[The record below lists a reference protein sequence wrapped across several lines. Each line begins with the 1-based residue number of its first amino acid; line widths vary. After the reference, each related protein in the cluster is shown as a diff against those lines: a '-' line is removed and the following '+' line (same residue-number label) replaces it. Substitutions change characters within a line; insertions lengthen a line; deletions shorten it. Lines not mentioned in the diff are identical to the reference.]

1 VAAGTA
7 SDVGKGKRET
17 RNPRGGGRR
26 TRSLGVN
33 ASPDHA
39 LDLVCIGR
47 TCVDLYAEQEGAK
60 LEDVQSFRKY
70 VGGSAA
76 NIALNTARLGVKVA
90 MLTRVGE
97 EQMGRFVRRTMAD
110 AGVDVSHVT
119 FDPEHLTPYVLLAI
133 RDVDDFPRIF
143 AYGDAADM
151 ALDEDDVDP
160 EFIASSKALLVTGTP
175 LSRVGSRA
183 ASLEAVRAARE
194 AGTRVLFDLD
204 YRPVFW
210 GVASHEQGG
219 QMFVES
225 AEVTEGYGSVLP
237 ECDLVVGTEEEI
249 RIAGGSTD
257 TRGALL
263 GIREVSGA
271 TIVLKVGAMG
281 AIVFPGEIPED
292 LDDGVSVPGFP
303 VEVFNSVGAGDA
315 FMSGFLSR
323 WLREEPLEECLRIG
337 NASGAIVVSRH
348 GCSPA
353 MPTPQE
359 LEYFL
364 GMPEK
369 PRRLRDD
376 AWLEH
381 LHRATTRREPKEL
394 RVLAIDHR
402 WQLEEVADELGVG
415 RERLR
420 ELKVL
425 LARAFMDVAGGDPT
439 AGVLIDDVYGE
450 EALEELTGSGVW
462 ISRAAEVA
470 RSRPVEFVG
479 GTNPAA
485 TIRTWPEEH
494 VVKCN
499 LYMHPK
505 DDAKMMEL
513 QEGRVLQL
521 YDACIKNDRRLLLEV
536 QAPSGSSYDE
546 DSMVWLLER
555 FYEIGVRPD
564 WWKLPPNREPGVWKR
579 IGDVV
584 GEHDPYCAG
593 VLVLGQA
600 LEEEDLGGFFA
611 AAASEPRCNGFAI
624 GRSIYGQGARRWLAG
639 EIDDEELVSS
649 VAERYRRMIDLWQA
663 RNERRTREGAAQ

>member
-1 VAAGTA
+1 MTD
-7 SDVGKGKRET
+7 SP
-17 RNPRGGGRR
+17 NR
-26 TRSLGVN
+26 T
-33 ASPDHA
+33 

-76 NIALNTARLGVKVA
+76 NIALNTARLGVKTA

-110 AGVDVSHVT
+110 TGVDVSHVT

-133 RDVDDFPRIF
+133 RDVEDFPRIF
-143 AYGDAADM
+143 AYGNAADM
-151 ALDEDDVDP
+151 AIDEADVDP

-175 LSRVGSRA
+175 LSRPGSRA
-183 ASLEAVRAARE
+183 ASLKAVLAARE
-194 AGTRVLFDLD
+194 AGTKVLFDLD

-219 QMFVES
+219 EMFVES
-225 AEVTEGYGSVLP
+225 AEVTEGYRSVLP
-237 ECDLVVGTEEEI
+237 DCDLVVGTEEEI

-257 TRGALL
+257 TREALL
-263 GIREVSGA
+263 SIRELSGA

-281 AIVFPGEIPED
+281 AIVFPAEIPDD
-292 LDDGVSVPGFP
+292 LEDGVRVPGFP

-337 NASGAIVVSRH
+337 NACGAIVVSRH

-353 MPTPQE
+353 MPTPEE

-364 GMPEK
+364 NMPER

-376 AWLEH
+376 EWLEH
-381 LHRATTRREPKEL
+381 LHRTTTRREPDEL

-402 WQLEEVADELGVG
+402 WQLEEVADELGVD
-415 RERLR
+415 RWRLR
-420 ELKVL
+420 DLKVL
-425 LARAFMDVAGGDPT
+425 LARAFVQDAEGDPFS
-439 AGVLIDDVYGE
+439 GVLIDDVYGE

-479 GTNPAA
+479 GPNPAA

-499 LYMHPK
+499 LYMHPN
-505 DDAKMMEL
+505 DDPETNEV
-513 QEGRVLQL
+513 QERRVLQL
-521 YDACIKNDRRLLLEV
+521 YDACIKNERRLLLEV
-536 QAPSGSSYDE
+536 QAPSGTSYDE
-546 DSMVWLLER
+546 NSIVGLLER

-564 WWKLPPNREPGVWKR
+564 WWKLPPNKEPGVWKK

-584 GEHDPYCAG
+584 RERDPYCAG

-600 LEEEDLGGFFA
+600 LEEEDLAEFFA
-611 AAASEPRCNGFAI
+611 AVASEPRCNGFAI
-624 GRSIYGQGARRWLAG
+624 GRSIYGARARRWLAG

-649 VAERYRRMIDLWQA
+649 VAESYGRIVALWQE
-663 RNERRTREGAAQ
+663 RDERRSQEGATR

>member
-1 VAAGTA
+1 M
-7 SDVGKGKRET
+7 KGD
-17 RNPRGGGRR
+17 RNR
-26 TRSLGVN
+26 T
-33 ASPDHA
+33 

-76 NIALNTARLGVKVA
+76 NIALNTARLGVKTA

-110 AGVDVSHVT
+110 AGIDVSHVT
-119 FDPEHLTPYVLLAI
+119 VDPEHLTPYVLLAV
-133 RDVDDFPRIF
+133 RDLDNFPRIF

-160 EFIASSKALLVTGTP
+160 EFIASSGALLVTGTP
-175 LSRVGSRA
+175 LSRAGSRA
-183 ASLEAVRAARE
+183 ASLKAVQAARE
-194 AGTRVLFDLD
+194 AGTKVLFDLD

-219 QMFVES
+219 EMFVES
-225 AEVTEGYGSVLP
+225 AEVTEGYRSVLP
-237 ECDLVVGTEEEI
+237 DCDLVVGTEEEI

-257 TRGALL
+257 TREALL
-263 GIREVSGA
+263 GIRELSGA

-281 AIVFPGEIPED
+281 AIVFLTEIPED
-292 LDDGVSVPGFP
+292 LEDGLSVPGFP

-315 FMSGFLSR
+315 FLSGFLSL
-323 WLREEPLEECLRIG
+323 WLRDEPLEDCLRIG
-337 NASGAIVVSRH
+337 NACGAIVVSRH

-359 LEYFL
+359 LEHFL
-364 GMPEK
+364 GMTQR

-376 AWLEH
+376 GWLEH
-381 LHRATTRREPKEL
+381 LHHTTTRREPTEL

-402 WQLEEVADELGVG
+402 WQLEEVADELGADRG
-415 RERLR
+415 RLR
-420 ELKVL
+420 GLKVL
-425 LARAFMDVAGGDPT
+425 LARAFMDVAKGDPS
-439 AGVLIDDVYGE
+439 AGVLLDDVYGE
-450 EALEELTGSGVW
+450 AALEELTGSGVW
-462 ISRAAEVA
+462 ISRAVEVA
-470 RSRPVEFVG
+470 GSRPVEFLG
-479 GTNPAA
+479 GPNPAA

-499 LYMHPK
+499 LYMHPD
-505 DDAKMMEL
+505 DDAETKGL

-536 QAPSGSSYDE
+536 QAPSGASYDE
-546 DSMVWLLER
+546 KSIVCLLER
-555 FYEIGVRPD
+555 FYAIGVRPD
-564 WWKLPPNREPGVWKR
+564 WWKVPPNKEPGVWKR
-579 IGDVV
+579 TGDVV
-584 GEHDPYCAG
+584 RERDPYCAG

-600 LEEEDLGGFFA
+600 LEEDELAGYFA

-624 GRSIYGQGARRWLAG
+624 GRSIYGAEARRWLAG
-639 EIDDEELVSS
+639 EIEDEELMAS
-649 VAERYRRMIDLWQA
+649 VAERYGRMVALWQG
-663 RNERRTREGAAQ
+663 RDERREVVR

>member
-1 VAAGTA
+1 MTAGL
-7 SDVGKGKRET
+7 
-17 RNPRGGGRR
+17 NR
-26 TRSLGVN
+26 T
-33 ASPDHA
+33 

-76 NIALNTARLGVKVA
+76 NIALNTARLGVKTA

-110 AGVDVSHVT
+110 TGVDVSHVI

-133 RDVDDFPRIF
+133 RDVEDFPRIF

-151 ALDEDDVDP
+151 ALDEADVDP
-160 EFIASSKALLVTGTP
+160 EFIASSRALLVTGTP
-175 LSRVGSRA
+175 LSRPGSRA
-183 ASLEAVRAARE
+183 ATLKAVRAARE
-194 AGTRVLFDLD
+194 AGIRVLFDLD

-210 GVASHEQGG
+210 GVAPHEQGG
-219 QMFVES
+219 EMFVES
-225 AEVTEGYGSVLP
+225 AEVTAGYRSVLP
-237 ECDLVVGTEEEI
+237 DCDLVVGTEEEI
-249 RIAGGSTD
+249 RIAGGSTN
-257 TRGALL
+257 TREALL
-263 GIREVSGA
+263 AIRELCGA

-281 AIVFPGEIPED
+281 AIVFPGDIPED
-292 LDDGVSVPGFP
+292 LEDGVTVPGFR

-315 FMSGFLSR
+315 FLSGFLSG
-323 WLREEPLEECLRIG
+323 WLRDEPLEECLRLG
-337 NASGAIVVSRH
+337 NACGAIVVSRH

-364 GMPEK
+364 QMPER

-381 LHRATTRREPKEL
+381 LHRTTTRREPSEL

-402 WQLEEVADELGVG
+402 WQLEDVADELGVDRG
-415 RERLR
+415 RLHD
-420 ELKVL
+420 LKVL
-425 LARAFMDVAGGDPT
+425 LARAFLQIARGDPS
-439 AGVLIDDVYGE
+439 AGVLIDDVYGG

-462 ISRAAEVA
+462 VSRAAEVA
-470 RSRPVEFVG
+470 GSRPVEFVG
-479 GTNPAA
+479 GANPSA

-505 DDAKMMEL
+505 DDARTKEL

-521 YDACIKNDRRLLLEV
+521 YDACIKSERRLLLEV
-536 QAPSGSSYDE
+536 QAPSGMSYD
-546 DSMVWLLER
+546 DNSIVGLLER

-564 WWKLPPNREPGVWKR
+564 WWKVPPNKEPGVWRR

-584 GEHDPYCAG
+584 REHDPYCAG

-600 LEEEDLGGFFA
+600 LEEGDLAEYFA
-611 AAASEPRCNGFAI
+611 AAASEQRCNGFAI
-624 GRSIYGQGARRWLAG
+624 GRSIYGKAARRWLSG
-639 EIDDEELVSS
+639 EIDDEELMSS
-649 VAERYRRMIDLWQA
+649 VSGRYERMVELWQL
-663 RNERRTREGAAQ
+663 RNEGSEVVR

>member
-1 VAAGTA
+1 MNEG
-7 SDVGKGKRET
+7 
-17 RNPRGGGRR
+17 RNH
-26 TRSLGVN
+26 T
-33 ASPDHA
+33 

-76 NIALNTARLGVKVA
+76 NIALNTARLGVKSA

-97 EQMGRFVRRTMAD
+97 EQMGRFVRRTLAD
-110 AGVDVSHVT
+110 TDVDVSHVI

-133 RDVDDFPRIF
+133 RDIDDFPRIF
-143 AYGDAADM
+143 AYGDAADL

-175 LSRVGSRA
+175 LSRPGSRA
-183 ASLEAVRAARE
+183 ASLKAVKAAKE
-194 AGTRVLFDLD
+194 AGTSVVFDLD

-225 AEVTEGYGSVLP
+225 AEVTEGYRSVLP
-237 ECDLVVGTEEEI
+237 DCDLVVGTEEEI

-257 TRGALL
+257 TREALRS
-263 GIREVSGA
+263 IRDLSEA

-281 AIVFPGEIPED
+281 AIVFPREIPDD
-292 LDDGVSVPGFP
+292 LEDGVRVPGFP
-303 VEVFNSVGAGDA
+303 VKVFNSVGAGDA
-315 FMSGFLSR
+315 FMSGFLSG
-323 WLREEPLEECLRIG
+323 WLREEPLEECLRLG
-337 NASGAIVVSRH
+337 NACGAIVVSRH

-359 LEYFL
+359 LTYFL
-364 GMPEK
+364 ALEQK

-376 AWLEH
+376 GWLEH
-381 LHRATTRREPKEL
+381 LHRTTTRREPEAL

-402 WQLEEVADELGVG
+402 WQLEEVVDELGVD

-425 LARAFMDVAGGDPT
+425 LARAFLEVAEGDRS
-439 AGVLIDDVYGE
+439 AGVLIDDIYGDK
-450 EALEELTGSGVW
+450 ALEELTGSGVW
-462 ISRAAEVA
+462 ISRAVEVA
-470 RSRPVEFVG
+470 KSRPVEFVG
-479 GTNPAA
+479 GRNPAA

-499 LYMHPK
+499 LYMHPN
-505 DDAKMMEL
+505 DDAETKVL
-513 QEGRVLQL
+513 QEQRVLQL

-536 QAPSGSSYDE
+536 QPTQGTSYDE
-546 DSMVWLLER
+546 DSMVELLER
-555 FYEIGVRPD
+555 FYEIGVLAD
-564 WWKLPPNREPGVWKR
+564 WWKLPPNKVPGVWQR

-584 GEHDPYCAG
+584 REHDPYCAG

-600 LEEEDLGGFFA
+600 LEEAKLGEFFA

-624 GRSIYGQGARRWLAG
+624 GRSIYGGHARRWLAG
-639 EIDDEELVSS
+639 EIDDAELMSS
-649 VAERYRRMIDLWQA
+649 VTEGYERMSALWQQ
-663 RNERRTREGAAQ
+663 RTERRTPEGARK

>member
-1 VAAGTA
+1 MTAGLNHT
-7 SDVGKGKRET
+7 
-17 RNPRGGGRR
+17 
-26 TRSLGVN
+26 
-33 ASPDHA
+33 

-76 NIALNTARLGVKVA
+76 NIALNTARLGVKTA

-97 EQMGRFVRRTMAD
+97 EQMGRFVRRTMAET
-110 AGVDVSHVT
+110 GVDVSHVT
-119 FDPEHLTPYVLLAI
+119 FDPERLTPYVLLAI
-133 RDVDDFPRIF
+133 RDVEDFPRIF

-151 ALDEDDVDP
+151 ALDEADVDP
-160 EFIASSKALLVTGTP
+160 EFVASSKALLVTGTP
-175 LSRVGSRA
+175 LSRPGTRA
-183 ASLEAVRAARE
+183 ATLKAVRAARE
-194 AGTRVLFDLD
+194 ARTLVLFDLD

-210 GVASHEQGG
+210 GVATNEQGG
-219 QMFVES
+219 EMFVES
-225 AEVTEGYGSVLP
+225 AEVTAGYRSVLP
-237 ECDLVVGTEEEI
+237 DCDLVVGTEEEI

-257 TRGALL
+257 TREALL
-263 GIREVSGA
+263 AIRQLCGA
-271 TIVLKVGAMG
+271 TIALKVAAMG

-292 LDDGVSVPGFP
+292 LEDGVRVPGFP

-323 WLREEPLEECLRIG
+323 WLREEPLEECLRMG
-337 NASGAIVVSRH
+337 NACGAIVVSRH

-364 GMPEK
+364 GMTER
-369 PRRLRDD
+369 PRRLRED

-381 LHRATTRREPKEL
+381 LHRTTTRREPEEL

-402 WQLEEVADELGVG
+402 WQLEEVADELGVDRG
-415 RERLR
+415 RLR
-420 ELKVL
+420 DLKVL
-425 LARAFMDVAGGDPT
+425 LARAFMRVAEGDRS
-439 AGVLIDDVYGE
+439 AGVLIDDLYGV

-470 RSRPVEFVG
+470 GSRPVELVG
-479 GTNPAA
+479 GPNPAA

-499 LYMHPK
+499 LYMHPNDEAETK
-505 DDAKMMEL
+505 EL
-513 QEGRVLQL
+513 QEEKVLLL
-521 YDACIKNDRRLLLEV
+521 YDACIKNERRLLLEV
-536 QAPSGSSYDE
+536 QAPPGTSYDE
-546 DSMVWLLER
+546 NGLVTLLER

-564 WWKLPPNREPGVWKR
+564 WWKVPPNREPGVWKG

-584 GEHDPYCAG
+584 RERDPLCAG

-600 LEEEDLGGFFA
+600 LEEVDLAKFFA
-611 AAASEPRCNGFAI
+611 AASSEPRCNGFAI
-624 GRSIYGQGARRWLAG
+624 GRSIYGAQARRWLAG
-639 EIDDEELVSS
+639 EIDDEELMFS
-649 VAERYRRMIDLWQA
+649 VAERYERMVALWH
-663 RNERRTREGAAQ
+663 ERHEGSEVLW

>member
-1 VAAGTA
+1 
-7 SDVGKGKRET
+7 
-17 RNPRGGGRR
+17 
-26 TRSLGVN
+26 
-33 ASPDHA
+33 
-39 LDLVCIGR
+39 VCIGR

-76 NIALNTARLGVKVA
+76 NIALNTARLGVKTA

-97 EQMGRFVRRTMAD
+97 EQMGRFVRRTMKD
-110 AGVDVSHVT
+110 TGVDVSHVT
-119 FDPEHLTPYVLLAI
+119 FDPDHLTPYVLLAI
-133 RDVDDFPRIF
+133 RDVEDFPRIF

-151 ALDEDDVDP
+151 ALDEGDVDP
-160 EFIASSKALLVTGTP
+160 EFIASSLALLVTGTP
-175 LSRVGSRA
+175 LSQPGSRS
-183 ASLEAVRAARE
+183 ASFKAVRAARE

-219 QMFVES
+219 EMFVES
-225 AEVTEGYGSVLP
+225 AEVTEVYGAVLP
-237 ECDLVVGTEEEI
+237 DCDLVVGTEEEI
-249 RIAGGSTD
+249 RIAGGSSD
-257 TRGALL
+257 TRESLL
-263 GIREVSGA
+263 GIREISGA

-292 LDDGVSVPGFP
+292 LQDGVSVPGFP

-337 NASGAIVVSRH
+337 NACGAIVVSRH

-353 MPTPQE
+353 MPTPEE

-364 GMPEK
+364 NMPEK

-376 AWLEH
+376 EWLEH

-394 RVLAIDHR
+394 RVFAIDHR

-420 ELKVL
+420 DLKML
-425 LARAFMDVAGGDPT
+425 LARAFRQVAEGDPA
-439 AGVLIDDVYGE
+439 AGILIDDVYGE

-470 RSRPVEFVG
+470 GSRPVQLVSG
-479 GTNPAA
+479 LNPGA

-499 LYMHPK
+499 LYMHP
-505 DDAKMMEL
+505 DDDPEMKER
-513 QEGRVLQL
+513 QERNVFQL
-521 YDACIKNDRRLLLEV
+521 YDACIRNDRRLLLEV
-536 QAPSGSSYDE
+536 QAPSGSGYGD
-546 DSMVWLLER
+546 DDMVELLGR

-564 WWKLPPNREPGVWKR
+564 WWKLPPNKDPEVWKR

-584 GEHDPYCAG
+584 RERDPYCAG
-593 VLVLGQA
+593 ILVLGQA
-600 LEEEDLGGFFA
+600 LEEENLAEFFA
-611 AAASEPRCNGFAI
+611 ATASEPRCNGFAI
-624 GRSIYGQGARRWLAG
+624 GRSIYGAEARRWLAG
-639 EIDDEELVSS
+639 EISDEQLSSS
-649 VAERYRRMIDLWQA
+649 VAERYSSMVSLWQG
-663 RNERRTREGAAQ
+663 RYERRSQKGAAR

>member
-1 VAAGTA
+1 M
-7 SDVGKGKRET
+7 SDVWDR
-17 RNPRGGGRR
+17 
-26 TRSLGVN
+26 
-33 ASPDHA
+33 A

-47 TCVDLYAEQEGAK
+47 TCVDLYAEQEGAR

-76 NIALNTARLGVKVA
+76 NIALNTARLGVKTA

-97 EQMGRFVRRTMAD
+97 EQMGRFVRGTMAQT
-110 AGVDVSHVT
+110 GVDVSQVT
-119 FDPEHLTPYVLLAI
+119 FDPERLTPYVLLAI
-133 RDVDDFPRIF
+133 RDVEGFPRIF

-151 ALDEDDVDP
+151 ALDESDVDP

-175 LSRVGSRA
+175 LSRSGSRA
-183 ASLEAVRAARE
+183 ASLKAVRVARE
-194 AGTRVLFDLD
+194 AGTKVIFDLD

-219 QMFVES
+219 RMFVES
-225 AEVTEGYGSVLP
+225 AEVTEGYRSVLP
-237 ECDLVVGTEEEI
+237 DCALVVGTEEEI
-249 RIAGGSTD
+249 RIAGGSSE
-257 TRGALL
+257 TREALL
-263 GIREVSGA
+263 AIRNLCGA
-271 TIVLKVGAMG
+271 TVVLKVGAMG
-281 AIVFPGEIPED
+281 AIVFPGDIPED
-292 LDDGVSVPGFP
+292 LEDGVRVPGFP

-323 WLREEPLEECLRIG
+323 WLREAPLEECLRIG
-337 NASGAIVVSRH
+337 NACGAIVVSRH

-364 GMPEK
+364 GSSHR

-376 AWLEH
+376 VWLEH
-381 LHRATTRREPKEL
+381 LHRTTTRREPTEL

-402 WQLEEVADELGVG
+402 WQLEEVADKLGVE

-420 ELKVL
+420 DLKVL
-425 LARAFMDVAGGDPT
+425 LARAFMRVAEGDPS
-439 AGVLIDDVYGE
+439 AGVLLDDVYGM

-470 RSRPVEFVG
+470 GGRPVELVG
-479 GTNPAA
+479 GPNPAA
-485 TIRTWPEEH
+485 TLRTWPEEH

-499 LYMHPK
+499 LYMHPD
-505 DDAKMMEL
+505 DDARMKEL
-513 QEGRVLQL
+513 QEGKILQL

-536 QAPSGSSYDE
+536 QAPSGTTYD
-546 DSMVWLLER
+546 DNSMVWLLER
-555 FYEIGVRPD
+555 FYDIGVRPD
-564 WWKLPPNREPGVWKR
+564 WWKVPPNKEPGVWKR

-584 GEHDPYCAG
+584 RERDPYCAG

-600 LEEEDLGGFFA
+600 LGEEDLAEFFA

-624 GRSIYGQGARRWLAG
+624 GRSIYGAQARRWLAG
-639 EIDDEELVSS
+639 EIDDEGLMSS
-649 VAERYRRMIDLWQA
+649 VVGRYERMVALWQ
-663 RNERRTREGAAQ
+663 ERDGRREVVR